1 MPDTKMP
8 DIKADI
14 QNFEIRRST
23 KAKRVSLRVHPKHRH
38 VELIVPKRASLKY
51 ALEFADAHKDWIDK
65 NASQKR
71 DVITLTAKEINV
83 HKKQART
90 ELTRLAKEKMA
101 MLPPV
106 SRLSPLQGLMQ
117 FLNPQ
122 TRDPEDLK
130 IRIGDMKTRW
140 GSCHPDGRIS
150 FSWRLIL
157 APDHARDYVVAHEV
171 AHLVHHNHSAKFWA
185 LCEELSN
192 DYKQGKKWMKNHGKS
207 LHDYNLAKK

>member
-1 MPDTKMP
+1 MPDPATSE
-8 DIKADI
+8 

-51 ALEFADAHKDWIDK
+51 ALEFATAHKDWIDK
-65 NASQKR
+65 NAFQKR
-71 DVITLTAKEINV
+71 DVIPLTKTQINA
-83 HKKQART
+83 HKRQART
-90 ELTRLAKEKMA
+90 QLTALTMEKIA
-101 MLPPV
+101 LLPPV

-122 TRDPEDLK
+122 TRDPNDIK

-140 GSCHPDGRIS
+140 GSCHPDGRLS

-157 APDHARDYVVAHEV
+157 APPEARDYVVAHEV

-192 DYKQGKKWMKNHGKS
+192 DYKQGKKWMKDHGKT
-207 LHDYNLAKK
+207 LHDYNVNK